1 MRDFHGGKA
10 GAIHGPSREASGSL
24 SCPEAQALRAADGL
38 GAEDRPCPRG
48 CDTGDTSL
56 SWPRL
61 LGAVVWLR
69 GPEKHGLKVP
79 CCSPTVRQDG
89 DMVKFNAV
97 CDL

>member
-1 MRDFHGGKA
+1 MRFTAPAGK
-10 GAIHGPSREASGSL
+10 
-24 SCPEAQALRAADGL
+24 RAAACLVPKLRLCVQRMGWGQRTGL
-38 GAEDRPCPRG
+38 PHG

-61 LGAVVWLR
+61 LGGVVWLR